1 MGYQLILD
9 TSNRL
14 LCVGLASDEK
24 VLTKIQYEA
33 WQRQSEYCLK
43 EVENVL
49 SLNNIKAKE
58 ISRIIVTIGP
68 GSYTGVRI
76 ALTIAKT
83 LAMVNNIGI
92 CAISSLLAIAGN
104 KGKKIALM
112 DARSNRAYI
121 GVYQDGEALVDNK
134 VMYLDDIKQYAYCNQ
149 DFEVVGDAMLLGLNN
164 KEIDLIENMFEI
176 AKTQA
181 DVNDIYTLVP
191 NYLKD

>member
-49 SLNNIKAKE
+49 SLNNIKAKD